1 MHRKRTAMNRS
12 SYRIL
17 FYLIVFYSFLNCKSD
32 GALPKIFGS
41 IPFPRT
47 PNAPAKFIVSPASSL
62 STSEAGTSVKI
73 SISLNRAPTADVTIK
88 TISLSDPLEDTIDK
102 TTLTFTDKNWDVA
115 QVLTIVGVDD
125 LVFDGNKVSTLTFSA
140 STSADKE
147 FDGLLIDSLSI
158 TNADNDTLGIITGS
172 STGLITS
179 ETGTAVSF
187 TVVLTSQPTS
197 PVVLPSIT
205 SSNTAEGTVS
215 PSTITFTAAN
225 WNVPQ
230 TITATGV
237 DDLLSDGSQTYQIQ
251 FSAISSSD
259 PNYNGQVL
267 NTVSIINTDD
277 ETFGVTVSAI
287 SGATTEA
294 GGTATFNVVLNTAST
309 SPVTIPISSGNTA
322 EGTISP
328 SSLTFTAANW
338 NVPQVVTVTGVDDF
352 IQDGNISYTIHLGP
366 CSSSNS
372 NYQGLV
378 PSSVTVTNND
388 NDTAGY
394 IITPSAATLMVSDG
408 GQLTS
413 SISISLTSQPTAP
426 VVIPIS
432 SSLPGEVSFSST
444 SVTFTAS
451 NWNIAQIVTLSGVM
465 DNSTDGNQSFTV
477 TLSLPTTTDSVY
489 AALDPTDQNGG
500 SCDNDA
506 VGVKIVA
513 CRAVNNPSTSEN
525 GDTASYYIILAQAPT
540 ANVTIPVSSSNAGE
554 GTVSTA
560 SVVMTAANWNQF
572 LPSNLITVTGVN
584 DLLYDGDVTFS
595 VVLGA
600 ATSADIFF
608 NTVDPADFTL
618 VNSDNEVYFTV
629 SAITGNTSETGT
641 TRTFSIV
648 LPSLPT
654 GNVTFTLSSSNTAEG
669 IITIPASGNIT
680 FTTGNWNLAQTIT
693 VAGVNDNVADGNQT
707 FNIDSTA
714 ATSADLRYNGKTPA
728 SVSVINLD
736 AGEKRTFITSTPT
749 DGILGGIAGADAIC
763 NADPAK
769 PGITPNAYKA
779 LIAVSGTRSGSPLT
793 GWVLA
798 SNTKYFRADGTT
810 LIFTSSG
817 ANVFTFGTLTN
828 PFSGTNYWTGMTNT
842 WAASG
847 NTCSNWTSSAGTG
860 ADGDGTSTSSSSI
873 AQSVPL
879 CSLTRY
885 LVCVQQ

>member
-1 MHRKRTAMNRS
+1 MNRS
-12 SYRIL
+12 LYRIL
-17 FYLIVFYSFLNCKSD
+17 FFLIVFYSFLSCKSD

-41 IPFPRT
+41 MPMPQT
-47 PNAPAKFIVSPASSL
+47 PNVPAKFVVSPTSSL
-62 STSEAGTSVKI
+62 STSETGTSVKI
-73 SISLNRAPTADVTIK
+73 SVSLNRAPTADVLIK

-140 STSADKE
+140 STSTDKE

-158 TNADNDTLGIITGS
+158 TNADNDTLGIVTGS
-172 STGLITS
+172 TTGLITS
-179 ETGTAVSF
+179 ETGTTASF

-237 DDLLSDGSQTYQIQ
+237 DDLLSDGNQTYQIQ
-251 FSAISSSD
+251 FSAVSSSD

-267 NTVSIINTDD
+267 NTVSVINTDD

-328 SSLTFTAANW
+328 SSLTFTPANW

-388 NDTAGY
+388 DDTAGY

-413 SISISLTSQPTAP
+413 SISISLTSQPTAT
-426 VVIPIS
+426 VTIPIS
-432 SSLPGEVSFSST
+432 STLPGEVSFSST

-584 DLLYDGDVTFS
+584 DALYDGDITFS

-600 ATSADIFF
+600 ATSGDTFF
-608 NTVDPADFTL
+608 NGENPADFTL
-618 VNSDNEVYFTV
+618 VNADNEVYFTV
-629 SAITGNTSETGT
+629 STISGNTSETGT
-641 TRTFSIV
+641 TRFFTIV

-669 IITIPASGNIT
+669 TVSPTNIT
-680 FTTGNWNLAQTIT
+680 FTTLNWNLAQTIT

-707 FNIDSTA
+707 FSIDSTS

-728 SVSVINLD
+728 SVSVTNLD

-749 DGILGGIAGADAIC
+749 NGILGGIVGADAIC

-769 PGITPNAYKA
+769 PGITPNVYKA
-779 LIAVSGTRSGSPLT
+779 LIAVSGTRSGAPLVS
-793 GWVLA
+793 WVLA
-798 SNTKYFRADGTT
+798 ATTKYFRADGTT

-817 ANVFTFGTLTN
+817 TSVFAFGTLTN
-828 PFSGTNYWTGMTNT
+828 AFSGTNYWTGMTNT

-860 ADGDGTSTSSSSI
+860 ADGDGTLTSFSSI